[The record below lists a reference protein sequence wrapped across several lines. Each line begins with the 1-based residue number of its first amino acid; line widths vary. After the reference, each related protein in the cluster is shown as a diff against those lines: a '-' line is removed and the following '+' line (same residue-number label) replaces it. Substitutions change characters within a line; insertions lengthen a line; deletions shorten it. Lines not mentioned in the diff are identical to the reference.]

1 MKFSTGKWRAVQ
13 AAANMFWHRWR
24 KEYLPTLLEQR
35 KWYQK
40 SKNLKFRD
48 LVIIQSENIPRPHW
62 PLSRV
67 IEAYPGNDGGIVRTV
82 KVKTP
87 NNEFIR
93 PSGKL
98 CLLEN
103 NYE

>member
-1 MKFSTGKWRAVQ
+1 MVS
-13 AAANMFWHRWR
+13 N
-24 KEYLPTLLEQR
+24 
-35 KWYQK
+35 
-40 SKNLKFRD
+40 SKNLKFGD
-48 LVIIQSENIPRPHW
+48 LVIIQSENIPMSHW
-62 PLSRV
+62 PLGRI
-67 IEAYPGNDGGIVRTV
+67 IETYPGKDGIVRTV

-87 NNEFIR
+87 NNELIR

>member
-1 MKFSTGKWRAVQ
+1 MQV
-13 AAANMFWHRWR
+13 AANIFWHQWR
-24 KEYLPTLLEQR
+24 KEYLPTLLERR

-48 LVIIQSENIPRPHW
+48 LVIIQSENIPRRHW
-62 PLSRV
+62 ALSRA
-67 IEAYPGNDGGIVRTV
+67 IEAYPGNDGGVVRTV